1 MPQPNPTRPWKPL
14 TKTWTDQLYSDQISV
29 CTHLTGSNFLIY
41 IVDLR
46 LHCRHAP
53 TSTSSACCFMC
64 TINFYIIK
72 SVELWNHQHHRFIA
86 SPTIYLCC
94 LNCTVWYAWLLLPSH
109 KQWCIT
115 YNLYLLPQLYCP
127 ICLSFAVIHFITNSL
142 LHLDCQ
148 FMPHPMNSDVSATIT
163 SISYMQYSVARM
175 GDYHISICML
185 R

>member
-64 TINFYIIK
+64 AINFYIIK

-94 LNCTVWYAWLLLPSH
+94 LNCTVWYARLLLPSH

-115 YNLYLLPQLYCP
+115 YNLYLLPQLYCLLQSFISSP
-127 ICLSFAVIHFITNSL
+127 IAYYIWTANLCLIPWTVMCQQPSHPLVTCNIQLLGWVIIILAFACYVK
-142 LHLDCQ
+142 
-148 FMPHPMNSDVSATIT
+148 
-163 SISYMQYSVARM
+163 
-175 GDYHISICML
+175 
-185 R
+185 